1 MKSNAIELTSS
12 VSIAK
17 TTEMSKSFRY
27 ACITCLQPN
36 QALYKQYSTA
46 KNIKLETCPVC
57 YRDVDPYIE
66 RELLLVIM
74 DMLLMRGCAYRHLFF
89 NRSHALF
96 EDGEDNTTTK
106 SSGVLGIGD
115 MYNWKNALVGPAV
128 CVLLRSLLKIQGS
141 YIDISSDED
150 LSSFHINMNLES
162 NPLDY
167 FWGVYPLL
175 RASIVEFAT
184 PWMGTMLIAYLCR
197 KKTFAQMYTT
207 TTTNQSAL
215 TLDLSVTSSE
225 MIQFLKQM
233 NLAIVIPQLFQFV
246 TLFVH
251 IYEKSFMVQMLGS
264 AFVSC
269 FTYMAVCTIME
280 RIQYDYD
287 AKFHSN
293 KEALD
298 VNGSRNVAKNISGI
312 VSSLPFLVGLGIELY
327 ILSGRQEWPFLYE
340 NIFEWFAE
348 FAQ

>member
-1 MKSNAIELTSS
+1 MKSNAIELTT
-12 VSIAK
+12 AD
-17 TTEMSKSFRY
+17 MSNTFRY

-46 KNIKLETCPVC
+46 KNIKLQTCPVC
-57 YRDVDPYIE
+57 CRDVDPYIE

-74 DMLLMRGCAYRHLFF
+74 DMLLMRDCAYRHLFF

-96 EDGEDNTTTK
+96 EDGEESTK
-106 SSGVLGIGD
+106 LYGVLGIGD
-115 MYNWKNALVGPAV
+115 MYNLKNALLGPAV
-128 CVLLRSLLKIQGS
+128 CVLLRVLLKIQGS
-141 YIDISSDED
+141 YISSDED
-150 LSSFHINMNLES
+150 LSSFHMNSET

-175 RASIVEFAT
+175 RASVVEFAALWT
-184 PWMGTMLIAYLCR
+184 GTMLAAYLCL

-207 TTTNQSAL
+207 RNQSAL
-215 TLDLSVTSSE
+215 DLSATSSE

-233 NLAIVIPQLFQFV
+233 NLAIVIPQLFHFV

-251 IYEKSFMVQMLGS
+251 IYEKSFMVQLLGS

-269 FTYMAVCTIME
+269 FTNMAVCTIME
-280 RIQYDYD
+280 RVRYDYE

-293 KEALD
+293 KED
-298 VNGSRNVAKNISGI
+298 VNGRRNIAKNISGM

-327 ILSGRQEWPFLYE
+327 IFSGRQEWPFLYE
-340 NIFEWFAE
+340 SIIEWFAE